1 MSYPESRIHMIS
13 PRTVIALESRLRN
26 CRNVLTL
33 GVKPN
38 FEDYSPEN
46 AELIHR
52 ASIIYYPSLFYADLF
67 ASMGKKTF
75 PGYHN
80 YMCVQD
86 KIKQTALFKLLKI
99 PHPKTRVFYGRH
111 QQKSITDFFSFPFI
125 AKVPRGSALG
135 RGVFLIK
142 NKADLADY
150 CRLNR
155 TAYIQQYMPGDR
167 DIRVVVIG
175 ARVVHAY
182 WRIASPNE
190 FRSNIALGGSI
201 QLGNIPADALD
212 LALDTARKCHW
223 DDVGIDILL
232 HGGKFYVLE
241 GNMKYGR
248 QGFTA
253 AGIDYAEMMEQMIDR
268 GEI

>member
-1 MSYPESRIHMIS
+1 M
-13 PRTVIALESRLRN
+13 
-26 CRNVLTL
+26 
-33 GVKPN
+33 
-38 FEDYSPEN
+38 
-46 AELIHR
+46 
-52 ASIIYYPSLFYADLF
+52 
-67 ASMGKKTF
+67 
-75 PGYHN
+75 
-80 YMCVQD
+80 
-86 KIKQTALFKLLKI
+86 
-99 PHPKTRVFYGRH
+99 
-111 QQKSITDFFSFPFI
+111 
-125 AKVPRGSALG
+125 
-135 RGVFLIK
+135 IK

>member
-1 MSYPESRIHMIS
+1 MPQ

-46 AELIHR
+46 SKLIHR
-52 ASIIYYPSLFYADLF
+52 APIIYYPSLFYADLF

-86 KIKQTALFKLLKI
+86 KIKQTALFKLQKI
-99 PHPKTRVFYGRH
+99 PHPETRIFYGRH
-111 QQKSITDFFSFPFI
+111 QQKSITDFFSFPLV
-125 AKVPRGSALG
+125 AKIPRGSALG

-150 CRLNR
+150 CRINR
-155 TAYIQQYMPGDR
+155 TAYIQEYLPADR

-175 ARVVHAY
+175 EKVVHAY
-182 WRIASPNE
+182 WRIAPCNE

-201 QLGNIPADALD
+201 HLENVPAGALN
-212 LALDTARKCHW
+212 LALYTARKCRW
-223 DDVGIDILL
+223 DDVGIDVLP
-232 HGGKFYVLE
+232 HDGKFYVLE

-248 QGFTA
+248 QGFEA
-253 AGIDYAEMMEQMIDR
+253 AGIDYVEMMERMIDK